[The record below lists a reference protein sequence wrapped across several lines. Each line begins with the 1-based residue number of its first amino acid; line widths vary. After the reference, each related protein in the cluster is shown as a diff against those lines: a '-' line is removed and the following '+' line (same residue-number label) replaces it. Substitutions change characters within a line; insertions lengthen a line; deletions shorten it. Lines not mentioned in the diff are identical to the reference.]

1 MGLGLLFLSRLERR
15 RDAGNDDDADP
26 RARKERNGFVKG
38 NPTDE
43 GREDD
48 GGELK
53 AARDEDVAAAPCA
66 RHGQLRDDARNGHPR
81 ERPDVVERD
90 GGERSLPEKVSDHAR
105 HGAREREV
113 KNDAPRGFAHFGELS
128 HLKLRERGEE
138 TRGRTDEARHQVAR
152 PHVGPQNERDA
163 EKAEDDAGDEFLLQ
177 GLSCA
182 YGEVGD
188 DRGHEERARVVEGH
202 GRAERQSPERVNPDE
217 ERERP
222 EETSL
227 QMRGNEVRHD
237 RAVRRDDPEE
247 NEAAADD
254 LTIKD
259 ELERAEVRGAEL
271 RERRHQ
277 RKEKG

>member
-53 AARDEDVAAAPCA
+53 ATRDEDVAAAPCA
-66 RHGQLRDDARNGHPR
+66 RHGKLRDDARNGHPR

-90 GGERSLPEKVSDHAR
+90 GSERSLPKEVSDHAR

-113 KNDAPRGFAHFGELS
+113 KDDAPRGFAHFGELA
-128 HLKLRERGEE
+128 HLKLRKRRKEP
-138 TRGRTDEARHQVAR
+138 RGRADQARHEVAR

-163 EKAEDDAGDEFLLQ
+163 EEAEDHAGDEFLLER
-177 GLSCA
+177 LSRPHR
-182 YGEVGD
+182 EIGD
-188 DRGHEERARVVEGH
+188 DRGHEERTRVVERH
-202 GRAERQSPERVNPDE
+202 GRAEGQPSERVDPDE

-227 QMRGNEVRHD
+227 EMRGNEVRHD
-237 RAVRRDDPEE
+237 RAVCRDDPEE

-259 ELERAEVRGAEL
+259 ELERAKVRGPEL
-271 RERRHQ
+271 RECRHQ
-277 RKEKG
+277 